1 MTIDDI
7 QRLIQNDETR
17 TLELKKTTGELKDGM
32 RSACAFLNTA
42 GGWLL
47 FGIAPTSLQI
57 LGQQVTEST
66 RREIAHELTKLEP
79 SIDLPVEYVDIP
91 GREGFQV
98 IAIRLDG
105 ASFGEVPYT
114 YDGKPYL
121 RVESTTIVMPRD
133 IFEERL
139 MRSRLKHYP
148 WEGQICEDITI
159 ADLDEQ
165 RIRGSVRLGV
175 ERGRMPATS
184 LTDTTERLVEELK
197 LTKKGQLK
205 NAAAALFLRD
215 TRDFPQFLLRMARFR
230 GTDKME
236 FIDNQ
241 RAYGNFF
248 DLLDAGMA
256 FFFKHL
262 SLSGKIVGFMRE
274 EKLEIPAV
282 ALREALTNALCHRQ
296 FHSPSGSVGIAI
308 YDDRVE
314 IENTGHLP
322 EELTVETIKTNH
334 QSFAQNPLI
343 ADILFKTTFLENW
356 GSGVSRMMEA
366 CVEAGLPEPKY
377 GTNGLF
383 VWITF
388 YRTTSKPY
396 NLENR
401 TTSETVQPRKHT
413 TSKTHNLENAQ
424 LQEHTTPRPHNPTTP
439 QPQNPTT
446 SKTYNLENR
455 TTSETVQPRK
465 HTTSKTHNLE
475 NAQLQEHT
483 TPQPH
488 NPTTSKPQNRTT
500 SKPYNLKTV
509 QPQNRTTSSKKKKRL
524 IILFSLIGDK
534 GANLKTLM
542 DKMKLKHRQNFLN
555 TYINPNVE
563 EGNIAMLYPEKPNH
577 PMQSYYL
584 TQKGRELLEKL
595 SKEE

>member
-47 FGIAPTSLQI
+47 FGIAPTTLQI

-356 GSGVSRMMEA
+356 GSGVSRMMDA
-366 CVEAGLPEPKY
+366 CKDAGLPEPKY

-388 YRTTSKPY
+388 YRTTLKPY

-413 TSKTHNLENAQ
+413 TSKTYNLENTQ
-424 LQEHTTPRPHNPTTP
+424 LQEYTTPKPHNLKTP

-446 SKTYNLENR
+446 SKPHNL
-455 TTSETVQPRK
+455 QQK
-465 HTTSKTHNLE
+465 SKTH
-475 NAQLQEHT
+475 
-483 TPQPH
+483 
-488 NPTTSKPQNRTT
+488 KG
-500 SKPYNLKTV
+500 
-509 QPQNRTTSSKKKKRL
+509 SSFHHWR
-524 IILFSLIGDK
+524 
-534 GANLKTLM
+534 
-542 DKMKLKHRQNFLN
+542 
-555 TYINPNVE
+555 
-563 EGNIAMLYPEKPNH
+563 
-577 PMQSYYL
+577 
-584 TQKGRELLEKL
+584 
-595 SKEE
+595 

>member
-1 MTIDDI
+1 MAIIFGFCLILPIIDANHPNMTIDDI

-32 RSACAFLNTA
+32 RAACAFLNTA

-47 FGIAPTSLQI
+47 FGIAPTTLQI
-57 LGQQVTEST
+57 LGQQVTENT

-79 SIDLPVEYVDIP
+79 LVDIPVEYVDVP
-91 GREGFQV
+91 DRNGFQV
-98 IAIRLDG
+98 VAMRLAD
-105 ASFGEVPYT
+105 ASFGEAPYT

-121 RVESTTIVMPRD
+121 RVESTTIPMPRD
-133 IFEERL
+133 MFEERVL
-139 MRSRLKHYP
+139 RSRMSRYP
-148 WEGQICEDITI
+148 WENQICEDIAI

-175 ERGRMPATS
+175 EHGRMPATS
-184 LTDTTERLVEELK
+184 LTDSTERLVEELK
-197 LTKKGQLK
+197 LTKKGRLK

-343 ADILFKTTFLENW
+343 ADVLFKTTFLENW

-388 YRTTSKPY
+388 YRTTSKPN
-396 NLENR
+396 NLENK
-401 TTSETVQPRKHT
+401 Q
-413 TSKTHNLENAQ
+413 
-424 LQEHTTPRPHNPTTP
+424 PHNP
-439 QPQNPTT
+439 
-446 SKTYNLENR
+446 
-455 TTSETVQPRK
+455 
-465 HTTSKTHNLE
+465 
-475 NAQLQEHT
+475 T

-488 NPTTSKPQNRTT
+488 NPTTLP
-500 SKPYNLKTV
+500 
-509 QPQNRTTSSKKKKRL
+509 KKAKRL
-524 IILFSLIGDK
+524 ETFLLLIGDN
-534 GANLKTLM
+534 GANLKSLM
-542 DKMKLKHRQNFLN
+542 DKMHLHDRKNFIG
-555 TYINPNVE
+555 TYINPSIE
-563 EGNIAMLYPEKPNH
+563 EGIIAMLFPEKPNH

-584 TQKGRELLEKL
+584 TQKGRDMLEKL
-595 SKEE
+595 LKEE